1 MLRTENAKR
10 PKSLS
15 ELLDSKTI
23 ARLSQLDVASRKI
36 FSGKLQ
42 GERRSKRRGESVE
55 FADHRPYTV
64 GDDLRHI
71 DWNIVG
77 RLDKLFMKI
86 FLEDEDLALHL
97 VLDASASADAGEP
110 SKFLFM
116 QQAVAALG
124 YIGLVNLNRV
134 TLSALGEPAP
144 PENDDARDPERPDHA
159 GITAS
164 VRNLRG
170 RRRMSDLERWL
181 CGLEPRGSTNFT
193 DAARR
198 LALSR
203 SGSGVMIVLSDFFFK
218 EGYEAGLRYLVGR
231 GYDVVCIQVLSPQ
244 EIDPSIT
251 GDLRLRDMEDGDR
264 TEITVSAPLLK
275 RYKANLSAYCD
286 QLRHFCA
293 QRDMMH
299 LTVSSETPIETL
311 LMDHLRR
318 RGVLR

>member
-1 MLRTENAKR
+1 MLKATQPTR
-10 PKSLS
+10 PSSLA
-15 ELLDSKTI
+15 ELLGSQTI

-97 VLDASASADAGEP
+97 VVDASASADCGEP
-110 SKFLFM
+110 TKFYFM

-144 PENDDARDPERPDHA
+144 PDNDDEAEARDHG
-159 GITAS
+159 GIAAS
-164 VRNLRG
+164 LRNLRG
-170 RRRMSDLERWL
+170 RRRLADLERWL
-181 CGLEPRGSTNFT
+181 CSLAPRGSTDFT

-203 SGSGVMIVLSDFFFK
+203 SGSGVMIILSDFFYK
-218 EGYEAGLRYLVGR
+218 EGYEQGLRYLVGR

-251 GDLRLRDMEDGDR
+251 GDLRLRDVEDGDR
-264 TEITVSAPLLK
+264 TEITISAPLLK

-293 QRDMMH
+293 SRDMMQM
-299 LTVSSETPIETL
+299 TVPSDTPIETL
-311 LMDHLRR
+311 LLDHLRR